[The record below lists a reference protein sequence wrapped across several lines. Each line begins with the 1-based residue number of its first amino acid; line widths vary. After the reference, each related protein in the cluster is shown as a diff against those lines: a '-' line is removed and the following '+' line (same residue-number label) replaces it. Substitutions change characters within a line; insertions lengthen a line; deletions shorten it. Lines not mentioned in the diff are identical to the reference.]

1 MGPAP
6 VVIRHF
12 VFVLAALAVLMAFID
27 LTIVAVALPQLT
39 KAFQVPLTWT
49 SWTLTAYQL
58 VQVVMLPLA
67 GRLSDIVG
75 RKRVFL
81 FCVGTFT
88 I

>member
-1 MGPAP
+1 
-6 VVIRHF
+6 
-12 VFVLAALAVLMAFID
+12 
-27 LTIVAVALPQLT
+27 
-39 KAFQVPLTWT
+39 VPLTWT